1 MKKLILIL
9 GILIGLTNVVSAEV
23 KEDTTKTR
31 KVSSKS
37 EIKKNFETSFTNELI
52 KYVETGDVSD
62 FLIESLNQNEIGFTL
77 INTKEY
83 QDNPNIESF
92 EVFLKTYLDIRTTNI
107 NVVKSEEY
115 FYTTKVHEFGDSFK
129 ISIYYGDT
137 QRRDDVI
144 VNYNHKDKVLGFSI
158 WKDVY
163 NDPYS
168 DGDLGVVVGLD

>member
-1 MKKLILIL
+1 MKNLILIS
-9 GILIGLTNVVSAEV
+9 IGLIISVPIFGSFV
-23 KEDTTKTR
+23 EDTVKR
-31 KVSSKS
+31 GSPKFVSIESPFQNK
-37 EIKKNFETSFTNELI
+37 FTNKLI
-52 KYVETGDVSD
+52 SFIETGEVSD
-62 FLIESLNQNEIGFTL
+62 FLLESLNQNEIGFTL

-107 NVVKSEEY
+107 NVVKGEEY
-115 FYTTKVHEFGDSFK
+115 FYTTKVHGFGDSFK

-163 NDPYS
+163 NQPYL

>member
-1 MKKLILIL
+1 MKNLILII

-23 KEDTTKTR
+23 VGDPTR

-37 EIKKNFETSFTNELI
+37 EIKKNFETSFTNELV
-52 KYVETGDVSD
+52 KYIETGDVSD

-92 EVFLKTYLDIRTTNI
+92 KVFLKTYLDIRTTNI
-107 NVVKSEEY
+107 NLVKDDHHVFNTKEY
-115 FYTTKVHEFGDSFK
+115 EFGDVFK
-129 ISIYYGDT
+129 ISIYYEDT

-144 VNYNHKDKVLGFSI
+144 VSYNHNHKVVGLSI

-163 NDPYS
+163 NDPYF
-168 DGDLGVVVGLD
+168 DGELNKIVGLD

>member
-1 MKKLILIL
+1 MKNLILII

-52 KYVETGDVSD
+52 KYIETGDVSD

-92 EVFLKTYLDIRTTNI
+92 KVFLKTYLDIRTTNI
-107 NVVKSEEY
+107 NLVKDDHHV
-115 FYTTKVHEFGDSFK
+115 FTTKEYEFGDVFK
-129 ISIYYGDT
+129 ISIYYEDT

-144 VNYNHKDKVLGFSI
+144 VSYNHNHKVVGLSI

-163 NDPYS
+163 NDPYF
-168 DGDLGVVVGLD
+168 DGELNKIVGLE

>member
-1 MKKLILIL
+1 MKKIILII
-9 GILIGLTNVVSAEV
+9 GILIGLAIGGSAEV
-23 KEDTTKTR
+23 RVDTVKRVTPHTIITQGYFEVVFTKEL
-31 KVSSKS
+31 V
-37 EIKKNFETSFTNELI
+37 
-52 KYVETGDVSD
+52 KYIETGEVSD

-83 QDNPNIESF
+83 QYNPNIESF
-92 EVFLKTYLDIRTTNI
+92 KDFLKTYLNIRTTNI
-107 NVVKSEEY
+107 NLVKSEEY

-129 ISIYYGDT
+129 ISIYYGDR

-144 VNYNHKDKVLGFSI
+144 VNYNHKDKVVGFSI

>member
-1 MKKLILIL
+1 MKNLILII
-9 GILIGLTNVVSAEV
+9 GILIGLTNLVSAEV
-23 KEDTTKTR
+23 VGDPTR

-62 FLIESLNQNEIGFTL
+62 FLLESLNLNEIGFSL
-77 INTKEY
+77 INTIEY
-83 QDNPNIESF
+83 QEYGNEDSF
-92 EVFLKTYLDIRTTNI
+92 KDFLKTYLDIRTTNI
-107 NVVKSEEY
+107 NVVKGEEY
-115 FYTTKVHEFGDSFK
+115 FYTTKVHGFGDSFK

-163 NDPYS
+163 NQPYL

>member
-1 MKKLILIL
+1 MKKLILII
-9 GILIGLTNVVSAEV
+9 GILIGLTIGVSAEV
-23 KEDTTKTR
+23 ASDTKR

-62 FLIESLNQNEIGFTL
+62 FLIESLNQNEIGFSL

-83 QDNPNIESF
+83 QEKGNIESF
-92 EVFLKTYLDIRTTNI
+92 KVFLKTYLDIRTTNI
-107 NVVKSEEY
+107 NLVKDNHHV
-115 FYTTKVHEFGDSFK
+115 FTTKEYEFGDVFK
-129 ISIYYGDT
+129 ISIYYEDT

-144 VNYNHKDKVLGFSI
+144 VSYNHNHKVVGLSI

-163 NDPYS
+163 NDPYF
-168 DGDLGVVVGLD
+168 DGELNKIVGLD